1 MEVKKITVSS
11 KNGTGTTTGAII
23 VRSKSNIKIVKAVV
37 FSSSEA
43 KILDSYI
50 DKMEK

>member
-1 MEVKKITVSS
+1 MDIKKITVFSR
-11 KNGTGTTTGAII
+11 NGSNTTTGAII
-23 VRSKSNIKIVKAVV
+23 IRSNGNTREVRAVV

-50 DKMEK
+50 DKLKK